1 MFRPPFVAISREV
14 LTEGFV
20 TKKSQT
26 MYRHKILIFNCTVD
40 TVRTADTTVRTVD
53 TTVRTAGTT
62 VRTVDT
68 TVRTVDTTVRTVD
81 TTVRTAGT
89 TVRIQCAL

>member
-20 TKKSQT
+20 TKKSQK

-53 TTVRTAGTT
+53 TTVHTVDTTVRTAGTT

-68 TVRTVDTTVRTVD
+68 TVRT
-81 TTVRTAGT
+81 AGT
-89 TVRIQCAL
+89 TMRIQCAL